1 MSERVRDILQKAGVE
16 SAVRQP
22 LPQGVIEHPLRS
34 KFLDRTANAVE
45 ALSAPAQPEKLP
57 GREVPAMVAH
67 ALTFGPYVSVAFLTL
82 TVFILAGMISGY
94 FTRQAILA
102 DIGETTCSAE
112 MSLMWIEEDP
122 DSNVPRLKDEVL
134 TRCAKAQKLS

>member
-67 ALTFGPYVSVAFLTL
+67 VLTFGPYVSVALLTL
-82 TVFILAGMISGY
+82 TVFILAGMITGH

-102 DIGETTCSAE
+102 EIGEVACS
-112 MSLMWIEEDP
+112 SDPTLMLEKDP
-122 DSNVPRLKDEVL
+122 GSNVPRLKDEVL